1 MDLFHLYK
9 LKEIQ
14 WIIEELGLEDE
25 TSSHTTPQGQTSEG
39 ERKSHI
45 PSVTTVSGARGA
57 LHGDRQARRTSAAEQ
72 DGNEAPPRTSPVMA
86 APSADAHA
94 KGRAHRPPNN
104 TICRIIC
111 RLPRFSSTNCARRSL
126 HWLPVKQRL
135 QFKKP
140 FTYI

>member
-1 MDLFHLYK
+1 MDLFHIYK

-14 WIIEELGLEDE
+14 SIIEELGLEDE

-45 PSVTTVSGARGA
+45 PSVITVSRVSGA

-72 DGNEAPPRTSPVMA
+72 DGNEATPRTTPVSA

-94 KGRAHRPPNN
+94 EGRAHGPPN
-104 TICRIIC
+104 RSGGYEDF
-111 RLPRFSSTNCARRSL
+111 LFWPRNSL
-126 HWLPVKQRL
+126 EIFHHFLFEILLLFRCK
-135 QFKKP
+135 
-140 FTYI
+140 